1 LRFTGSCSPRPDVLN
16 RFIAFARLARP
27 AFLAGGF
34 TGFALGAAVAHFD
47 GNAID
52 WRAYLLAQVMVTS
65 FHLMVHFA
73 NDYYDQD
80 TDAITVRTAW
90 SGGSGVLPNGEL
102 PAWVAL
108 AAAIACAGCGTIVVV
123 AEVLAGNVV
132 LAALGV
138 AIGILGWAYSAPP
151 MRLLAR
157 GLGELDTIVVV
168 AMLVPLAGYATFAG
182 TLGAHAFA
190 ATLPGACAMFAMM
203 LTVEIP
209 DVAADAATGKR
220 NLVVRWGAGRAVLTA
235 RLLAAAAVVMLVLV
249 GAFAFASLPVA
260 LLAAVPVAAI
270 AGAYAA
276 VERLRALPLISPE
289 LLGVGL
295 YAITTCAALAVVI
308 AGNFG

>member
-1 LRFTGSCSPRPDVLN
+1 MTPLRRL
-16 RFIAFARLARP
+16 IAFARLARP

-34 TGFALGAAVAHFD
+34 TGFALGAAVARFD
-47 GNAID
+47 GYALD
-52 WRAYLLAQVMVTS
+52 WNAYLLAQVMVTS

-102 PAWVAL
+102 PPSAALIAAL
-108 AAAIACAGCGTIVVV
+108 ACAACGIVVTL
-123 AEVLAGNVV
+123 AEALAGNVV

-138 AIGILGWAYSAPP
+138 AIGVLGWSYSAPP

-168 AMLVPLAGYATFAG
+168 AMLVPLVGYATFAG
-182 TLGAHAFA
+182 TLGPHAFV

-209 DVAADAATGKR
+209 DVVADDATGKR
-220 NLVVRWGAGRAVLTA
+220 NLVVRWGARRAVVTA
-235 RLLAAAAVVMLVLV
+235 RLLAAGAVVVLVLV
-249 GAFAFASLPVA
+249 GALAFAPLPLV
-260 LLAAVPVAAI
+260 LLAAVPVALI
-270 AGAYAA
+270 ALAYAG

-295 YAITTCAALAVVI
+295 YAVTTCAALAIVI
-308 AGNFG
+308 AGNFA

>member
-1 LRFTGSCSPRPDVLN
+1 MLRRV
-16 RFIAFARLARP
+16 IAFARLARP

-34 TGFALGAAVAHFD
+34 TGFALGAAVAHAD
-47 GNAID
+47 GHAID
-52 WRAYLLAQVMVTS
+52 WRAYVLGQLLVTS

-102 PAWVAL
+102 PASVAL
-108 AAAIACAGCGTIVVV
+108 IAALACAAAGVGLTIAEAAMGNLTL
-123 AEVLAGNVV
+123 AVLGMV
-132 LAALGV
+132 
-138 AIGILGWAYSAPP
+138 IGFLGWSYSAPP

-157 GLGELDTIVVV
+157 GLGEIDTIAVV
-168 AMLVPLAGYATFAG
+168 AVLVPLAGYATFA
-182 TLGAHAFA
+182 TPLGPHAVL

-209 DVAADAATGKR
+209 DVTADAATGKR
-220 NLVVRWGAGRAVLTA
+220 NLVVRWGAARAVLVA
-235 RLLAAAAVVMLVLV
+235 RVLAATAVVALIAVGALAFAALPIVLV
-249 GAFAFASLPVA
+249 
-260 LLAAVPVAAI
+260 AAVPVAVI
-270 AGAYAA
+270 AAAYAA

-295 YAITTCAALAVVI
+295 YAVTTCAALAIVI
-308 AGNFG
+308 AGNLG

>member
-1 LRFTGSCSPRPDVLN
+1 MLRRL
-16 RFIAFARLARP
+16 IAFARLARP

-47 GNAID
+47 GYAIG
-52 WRAYLLAQVMVTS
+52 WRAYLLGQIMVTAY
-65 FHLMVHFA
+65 HLMVHFG

-90 SGGSGVLPNGEL
+90 SGGSGVIPNGEL

-108 AAAIACAGCGTIVVV
+108 AASLGCGAVGLAATL
-123 AEVLAGNVV
+123 AEAAAGN
-132 LAALGV
+132 LLIAALGI
-138 AIGILGWAYSAPP
+138 AIGFLGWSYSAPP

-157 GLGELDTIVVV
+157 GLGELDTIAVV
-168 AMLVPLAGYATFAG
+168 AVLVPLCGYAAFAG
-182 TLGAHAFA
+182 ALGPHALV

-220 NLVVRWGAGRAVLTA
+220 NLVVRWGARRALIVA
-235 RLLAAAAVVMLVLV
+235 RLLAGCTAVMLILV
-249 GAFAFASLPVA
+249 GTLAFASLPVA
-260 LLAAVPVAAI
+260 LLAAIPVAAI
-270 AGAYAA
+270 AIAYAA
-276 VERLRALPLISPE
+276 VDRLRAIPLLSAE

-295 YAITTCAALAVVI
+295 YALTTCAAIAVVLT
-308 AGNFG
+308 GNS

>member
-1 LRFTGSCSPRPDVLN
+1 VLRRL
-16 RFIAFARLARP
+16 IAFARLARP

-47 GNAID
+47 GYAIG
-52 WRAYLLAQVMVTS
+52 WRAYLLGQIMVTAY
-65 FHLMVHFA
+65 HLMVHFG

-90 SGGSGVLPNGEL
+90 SGGSGVIPNGEL

-108 AAAIACAGCGTIVVV
+108 AASLGCGAVGLAATL
-123 AEVLAGNVV
+123 AEAAAGN
-132 LAALGV
+132 LLIAALGI
-138 AIGILGWAYSAPP
+138 AIGFLGWSYSAPP

-157 GLGELDTIVVV
+157 GLGELDTIAVV
-168 AMLVPLAGYATFAG
+168 AVLVPLCGYAAFAG
-182 TLGAHAFA
+182 ALGPHALV

-220 NLVVRWGAGRAVLTA
+220 NLVVRWGARRALIVA
-235 RLLAAAAVVMLVLV
+235 RLLAGCTAVMLILV
-249 GAFAFASLPVA
+249 GTLAFASLPVA
-260 LLAAVPVAAI
+260 LLAAIPVAAI
-270 AGAYAA
+270 AIAYAA
-276 VERLRALPLISPE
+276 VDRLRAIPLLSAE

-295 YAITTCAALAVVI
+295 YALTTCAAIAVVLT
-308 AGNFG
+308 GNS